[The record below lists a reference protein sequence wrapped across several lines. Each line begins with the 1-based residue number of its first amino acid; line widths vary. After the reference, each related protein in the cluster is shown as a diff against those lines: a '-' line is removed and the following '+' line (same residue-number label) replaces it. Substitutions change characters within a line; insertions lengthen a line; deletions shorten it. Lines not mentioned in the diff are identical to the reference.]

1 MTATWVAT
9 HSIDDVR
16 DRPMAYSHGSL
27 RVLVAWVDG
36 QPRAVEDSCL
46 HKGAAL
52 SGGVCRDG
60 VITCPS
66 HWWRYDLRDGR
77 LQGSPDL
84 RLPTYPCRVVDD
96 RIEVLLP
103 EPAAAPSLREALLAH
118 ARETR
123 PQHA

>member
-1 MTATWVAT
+1 MSATWVAT
-9 HSIDDVR
+9 YAPDEVR
-16 DRPMAYSHGSL
+16 DKPLPFAHGDL
-27 RVLVAWVDG
+27 RVLVAIVDG
-36 QPRAVEDSCL
+36 EPHAVEDACL

-84 RLPTYPCRVVDD
+84 RLPTYPCRLTQEG
-96 RIEVLLP
+96 IEVLLP
-103 EPAAAPSLREALLAH
+103 DATPAPSLRETLLAH

-123 PQHA
+123 PENA